1 MNEMSAVNTLIT
13 SPEHI
18 HVGAGS
24 FGLGMVVDICHRR
37 ANFRT
42 AVLSQYSGKEHQD
55 LLRAQQSYAVVF
67 DARSRA
73 SRNSQNQSA
82 LLCERRSL
90 ESRRTTSES
99 LCGAH
104 HYFGWEGKLTYSV
117 SSAGSR
123 LRKKKAERYCRKAL
137 RSRLRES
144 FPELNRAANVRRIS
158 SDSRWSS

>member
-67 DARSRA
+67 DGDPEHREILKINLHYYAKEDHSKAVELLA
-73 SRNSQNQSA
+73 SPSV
-82 LLCERRSL
+82 
-90 ESRRTTSES
+90 
-99 LCGAH
+99 AH

-144 FPELNRAANVRRIS
+144 FPELNRAANVRRIP
-158 SDSRWSS
+158 SDARWRS

>member
-18 HVGAGS
+18 TVGAGS

-55 LLRAQQSYAVVF
+55 LLRATKLCRCIRR
-67 DARSRA
+67 RSRA

-158 SDSRWSS
+158 SDARRRS